1 MMNIE
6 NPVYMKNHEFLE
18 KVHGLKRAEN
28 PDGTRV
34 YQEKEIAKFMG
45 FENTMEL
52 RKAVSR
58 ANVENRAILVQLAKE
73 MKEAGKSV
81 REIAIELGRNE
92 SSVNLLLDDEVH
104 EHIMKKFHTYRRSDM
119 TPEEKEMWDSGD
131 VHQKLQVRKAMRAD
145 GRCEIREVPVTRA

>member
-6 NPVYMKNHEFLE
+6 KPVYKKNHEFLE

-52 RKAVSR
+52 RKAMSR
-58 ANVENRAILVQLAKE
+58 ANAENRAILMQLVKE

-92 SSVNLLLDDEVH
+92 SSVNLLLDDEVDR
-104 EHIMKKFHTYRRSDM
+104 EMKKFYEYRRSDM

-131 VHQKLQVRKAMRAD
+131 VTQKLQIRKAMRAD